1 MAPVTP
7 LMIELL
13 TICTFAGYIIYLR
26 YYADQRSDAQKQTDE
41 LREGIRLYD
50 NDQFAASLAYFNN
63 ALSTRPKLVVAYLY
77 RARIYRAL
85 DDTKAALTEL
95 EKGKSYDD
103 TVGDLHLESGQIQF
117 RRRNYRQAFLDF
129 DKAIFH
135 GATAEAYYWRGR
147 TRQHLDQPEEAAR
160 DLAKAEATVDAAR
173 DVLGQPPLTPPRF
186 INRALLIHLGF
197 TTLNALILL
206 ALIKRSSVIHWPYL
220 LAAFS
225 AGAIGFA
232 EPRKG
237 WLLAGWQVAV
247 LAIGYWLVIGPSP
260 SSVARELEAFCL
272 YGSIGLTFVGSFL
285 GSLLKRAQG

>member
-1 MAPVTP
+1 
-7 LMIELL
+7 MIELL
-13 TICTFAGYIIYLR
+13 TISTFAGYIIYLR
-26 YYADQRSDAQKQTDE
+26 YYADQRSDAQKQADE
-41 LREGIRLYD
+41 LREGISLYD

-63 ALSTRPKLVVAYLY
+63 ALSTRPKLSVAYLY

-85 DDTKAALTEL
+85 NDTKAALAEL
-95 EKGKSYDD
+95 DKGKSYDD
-103 TVGDLHLESGQIQF
+103 TIADLHLETGQIQF
-117 RRRNYRQAFLDF
+117 ERRNYQQAFLDF
-129 DKAIFH
+129 DKAIFY

-173 DVLGQPPLTPPRF
+173 DVLGQPLPTATCF
-186 INRALLIHLGF
+186 VNQTLLIHAIL
-197 TTLNALILL
+197 TTVNALMLL
-206 ALIKRSSVIHWPYL
+206 ILIKRSTVIHWPYL

-237 WLLAGWQVAV
+237 WLLAIWQV
-247 LAIGYWLVIGPSP
+247 LLLIIGYWLVVGPAQ

-285 GSLLKRAQG
+285 GSILKRAQG

>member
-1 MAPVTP
+1 
-7 LMIELL
+7 MIELL
-13 TICTFAGYIIYLR
+13 TVATFAGYIIYLR
-26 YYADQRSDAQKQTDE
+26 YYADGRSDAQKQVDE
-41 LREGIRLYD
+41 LREGILLFD

-63 ALSTRPKLVVAYLY
+63 ALATRPKLAVAYLY

-85 DDTKAALTEL
+85 SDTKAALAEL
-95 EKGKSYDD
+95 DKGRSYDN
-103 TVGDLHLESGQIQF
+103 TIADLHLETGQIQF
-117 RRRNYRQAFLDF
+117 ERRNYQQAFLDF
-129 DKAIFH
+129 DKAIFY

-173 DVLGQPPLTPPRF
+173 EVLGQPRPTATRF
-186 INRALLIHLGF
+186 LDRALLIHTIF
-197 TTLNALILL
+197 TTVNALMLL
-206 ALIKRSSVIHWPYL
+206 LLIKRSSVIHWPYL

-237 WLLAGWQVAV
+237 WLLASWQVTL
-247 LAIGYWLVIGPSP
+247 LAIGYWLVVGPAQSG
-260 SSVARELEAFCL
+260 VARELEAFCL

-285 GSLLKRAQG
+285 GSILKRAQG

>member
-1 MAPVTP
+1 
-7 LMIELL
+7 MIEFL
-13 TICTFAGYIIYLR
+13 TIASFAGYIIYLR
-26 YYADQRSDAQKQTDE
+26 YYADGRTDAQKQADE
-41 LREGIRLYD
+41 LREGILLYD
-50 NDQFAASLAYFNN
+50 NDQFAGALAYFNN
-63 ALSTRPKLVVAYLY
+63 ALATRPKLAVAYLY

-85 DDTKAALTEL
+85 NDTKAALADL

-103 TVGDLHLESGQIQF
+103 TVADLHLETGQIQF
-117 RRRNYRQAFLDF
+117 EKRNYQQAFLDF

-135 GATAEAYYWRGR
+135 GASAESYYWRGR
-147 TRQHLDQPEEAAR
+147 TRQHLDQPDEAVR

-173 DVLGQPPLTPPRF
+173 DVLGQTRPTDTSFVTR
-186 INRALLIHLGF
+186 RLLIHAGF

-206 ALIKRSSVIHWPYL
+206 ILIKRSPVIHWPYL

-237 WLLAGWQVAV
+237 WLLAIWQVLLLV
-247 LAIGYWLVIGPSP
+247 VGYWWVVGPSV
-260 SSVARELEAFCL
+260 SSVARELEGFCL

-285 GSLLKRAQG
+285 GSILKRSQG